1 MEGSIEAGG
10 DAGASSGGGGAA
22 AQHPLSKSLGMM
34 SKQGLLL
41 FFCLNRIV
49 SNALCIVLMHH
60 VDGEAEINSESGLE
74 EEALKSGEISIRRSR
89 YLQSRK
95 TETFDESRV

>member
-1 MEGSIEAGG
+1 
-10 DAGASSGGGGAA
+10 
-22 AQHPLSKSLGMM
+22 
-34 SKQGLLL
+34 
-41 FFCLNRIV
+41 
-49 SNALCIVLMHH
+49 MHH

-95 TETFDESRV
+95 TEPFDESRV